1 MADHA
6 GTAEHVAHQFD
17 DAGQQKAA
25 AELGMW
31 IFLATEVM
39 FFGGMILAYTTYR
52 YLYPVAFA
60 HGSQH
65 MSVVIGGINT
75 GVLLLS
81 SFTVVLSVHAAR
93 TGAQRLLLVAL
104 GVTILLGVVF
114 LGFKAHEW
122 RHHYHEG
129 LVPGIHFTYTGPDAA
144 GVGMFFWLYFALT
157 GVHALHLT
165 IGIGVMAVIAVLAWR
180 GWFTPAYHNPVEIA
194 GLYWHFVDVV
204 WIFLLP
210 LLYLIGRHA
219 P

>member
-6 GTAEHVAHQFD
+6 ATAEHVAHQFD
-17 DAGQQKAA
+17 DAGQQKLA

-39 FFGGMILAYTTYR
+39 FFGGMILGYTMYR

-60 HGSQH
+60 HGSQRL
-65 MSVVIGGINT
+65 SVVIGGINT

-81 SFTVVLSVHAAR
+81 SFTVALSVHAAR
-93 TGAQRLLLVAL
+93 TGARRLLLAAL
-104 GVTILLGVVF
+104 G
-114 LGFKAHEW
+114 
-122 RHHYHEG
+122 G
-129 LVPGIHFTYTGPDAA
+129 LVPGIHFTYAGPDAA

-165 IGIGVMAVIAVLAWR
+165 IGIGVMAVIATLAWR
-180 GWFTPAYHNPVEIA
+180 GRFTPAYHNPVEIA

-210 LLYLIGRHA
+210 LLYLVGRHA